1 MDQARIGDRY
11 TLLDRHATG
20 GMATV
25 WRARDEWTREIVAIK
40 QLHPHVVAD
49 PVARARLERE
59 AEALRT
65 VDHPAIVRPRGLIDD
80 PDAPSLVMDFVS
92 GRPLSERIAE
102 GPLPPEEAVAI
113 AGVVADALAVAHD
126 HGIVHRDIKPANIL
140 VDDDGAVH
148 LVDFGIA
155 ALMDAPSDGLTAD
168 STMVGTL
175 RYAAPE
181 RLAGGDVT
189 PRSDVWALGAVLYEM
204 LTGVPAVTA
213 SDPVGALA
221 ASQAAPAT
229 LEGVP
234 PYLASVIGRAMATDP
249 ADRYPDAV
257 ALRDAL
263 AADGAPV
270 DPNAMTAVVPIV
282 GMATAAAAAGAGRL
296 VDAPPPAAADRSR
309 PQTLASS
316 APGSRRS
323 PIAASRIH
331 ATRHPDCGSRA
342 GGRGALRPRRDEP
355 AGRRHGWR
363 HRFRCGGLHAADRF
377 PTRADCEARRRA
389 ADSEAQAGQR
399 QGQGQAGRPGLAT
412 LRFRGVGYGCAGAS
426 HDRFVDRPQHRHQPH
441 VSLPA

>member
-1 MDQARIGDRY
+1 MDQARIADRY

-59 AEALRT
+59 ADALRT
-65 VDHPAIVRPRGLIDD
+65 VDHPAIVHPRGLIDD

-102 GPLPPEEAVAI
+102 GPLPPDEAVAI

-155 ALMDAPSDGLTAD
+155 ALMDAPPDELTAAN
-168 STMVGTL
+168 TMVGTL

-181 RLAGGDVT
+181 RLAGGET
-189 PRSDVWALGAVLYEM
+189 SPRSDVWALGAVLYEM

-213 SDPVGALA
+213 TDPAAALA
-221 ASQAAPAT
+221 ASQAAPST
-229 LEGVP
+229 LDGVP
-234 PYLASVIGRAMATDP
+234 PYLASVIAQAMATDP

-270 DPNAMTAVVPIV
+270 DPDAVTAVVPIPV
-282 GMATAAAAAGAGRL
+282 RAEPAAFASPAVVAAVPPHAEPTLGALVAHDRRSRRRGAARLGILTAGFALAAVVMFVVAGSNLFAGGGDGNGSGAGAVPQATA
-296 VDAPPPAAADRSR
+296 S
-309 PQTLASS
+309 
-316 APGSRRS
+316 
-323 PIAASRIH
+323 
-331 ATRHPDCGSRA
+331 
-342 GGRGALRPRRDEP
+342 EP
-355 AGRRHGWR
+355 APS
-363 HRFRCGGLHAADRF
+363 AAPAETAQ
-377 PTRADCEARRRA
+377 PTPKDK
-389 ADSEAQAGQR
+389 
-399 QGQGQAGRPGLAT
+399 PGK
-412 LRFRGVGYGCAGAS
+412 GKDKKS
-426 HDRFVDRPQHRHQPH
+426 PKPH
-441 VSLPA
+441 

>member
-40 QLHPHVVAD
+40 RLHPHVVAD

-65 VDHPAIVRPRGLIDD
+65 VDHPAIVQPRGLIDD

-102 GPLPPEEAVAI
+102 GPLPPDEAVAI

-126 HGIVHRDIKPANIL
+126 HGIIHRDIKPANIL

-148 LVDFGIA
+148 LVDFGIV
-155 ALMDAPSDGLTAD
+155 ALMDAPPDELTAA

-181 RLAGGDVT
+181 RLAGGVIS
-189 PRSDVWALGAVLYEM
+189 PRSDVWALGAVLFEM

-213 SDPVGALA
+213 TDPVGALA
-221 ASQAAPAT
+221 ASQAAPST
-229 LEGVP
+229 LDGLP
-234 PYLASVIGRAMATDP
+234 PYLASVIAQAMAADP

-270 DPNAMTAVVPIV
+270 DPNAVTAVVPIPAPV
-282 GMATAAAAAGAGRL
+282 ERAVVTGPPLPAE
-296 VDAPPPAAADRSR
+296 PPPAAPSSAGLAGAGVDRSR
-309 PQTLASS
+309 PRGPMRVGILTAGFVLAAAALFALASS
-316 APGSRRS
+316 SLFASGGDGAGS
-323 PIAASRIH
+323 
-331 ATRHPDCGSRA
+331 G
-342 GGRGALRPRRDEP
+342 
-355 AGRRHGWR
+355 
-363 HRFRCGGLHAADRF
+363 
-377 PTRADCEARRRA
+377 
-389 ADSEAQAGQR
+389 
-399 QGQGQAGRPGLAT
+399 
-412 LRFRGVGYGCAGAS
+412 AGA
-426 HDRFVDRPQHRHQPH
+426 VPQVTSSEP
-441 VSLPA
+441 VPSAAPAEKVEPTAKPGKGNGKGNGDDNGNDNDKNDDD

>member
-155 ALMDAPSDGLTAD
+155 ALMDAPPDGLTAD

-204 LTGVPAVTA
+204 LTGVPAVTT

-229 LEGVP
+229 FEGVP
-234 PYLASVIGRAMATDP
+234 PYMASVIGRAMATDP

-282 GMATAAAAAGAGRL
+282 GIANAAEASPVPPLGPVEAPSRRRGSMRPGILTAGLVLAAVVLFALAGTSLLAGGTDGGTGSGAVASPQPTASRP
-296 VDAPPPAAADRSR
+296 APTAKPAAAQ
-309 PQTLASS
+309 PTPTPKPK
-316 APGSRRS
+316 PGKGKGK
-323 PIAASRIH
+323 
-331 ATRHPDCGSRA
+331 DK
-342 GGRGALRPRRDEP
+342 E
-355 AGRRHGWR
+355 HGQ
-363 HRFRCGGLHAADRF
+363 D
-377 PTRADCEARRRA
+377 
-389 ADSEAQAGQR
+389 
-399 QGQGQAGRPGLAT
+399 
-412 LRFRGVGYGCAGAS
+412 
-426 HDRFVDRPQHRHQPH
+426 
-441 VSLPA
+441 

>member
-102 GPLPPEEAVAI
+102 GPLPPDEAVAI

-282 GMATAAAAAGAGRL
+282 GMATAAGAAGAARL
-296 VDAPPPAAADRSR
+296 ADAPAPSPPVAAPLPAQTSPVPPLGPVEAPSRRRGSMRPGILTAGLVLAAVVLFALAGTSLLAGGTDGGTGSGAAASPQPTASQPAPSAKPAAAQ
-309 PQTLASS
+309 PTPKPK
-316 APGSRRS
+316 PGKGKGK
-323 PIAASRIH
+323 
-331 ATRHPDCGSRA
+331 DKQ
-342 GGRGALRPRRDEP
+342 D
-355 AGRRHGWR
+355 
-363 HRFRCGGLHAADRF
+363 
-377 PTRADCEARRRA
+377 
-389 ADSEAQAGQR
+389 GQ
-399 QGQGQAGRPGLAT
+399 
-412 LRFRGVGYGCAGAS
+412 
-426 HDRFVDRPQHRHQPH
+426 D
-441 VSLPA
+441 

>member
-1 MDQARIGDRY
+1 MDQARIADRY

-59 AEALRT
+59 SEALRT

-92 GRPLSERIAE
+92 GRPLSERIAAA
-102 GPLPPEEAVAI
+102 PLPPEEAVAI
-113 AGVVADALAVAHD
+113 AGMVADALAVAHD

-140 VDDDGAVH
+140 VDEDGTVH
-148 LVDFGIA
+148 LIDFGIA
-155 ALMDAPSDGLTAD
+155 ALMDAPADGLTAD

-181 RLAGGDVT
+181 RLAGGDIS

-213 SDPVGALA
+213 TDPVGALA

-229 LEGVP
+229 LDGVP

-270 DPNAMTAVVPIV
+270 DPNAMTAVVPIA
-282 GMATAAAAAGAGRL
+282 GLAAAAEAANTAPVVAAPAPVAATVAPSLPAPAPAAPLPPVGA
-296 VDAPPPAAADRSR
+296 VDAP
-309 PQTLASS
+309 
-316 APGSRRS
+316 SRRRGS
-323 PIAASRIH
+323 LRPGILTAGLILAAVVLFALAGTSLL
-331 ATRHPDCGSRA
+331 A
-342 GGRGALRPRRDEP
+342 GGRDRGTGGTGFDAGTSAQPIASQPP
-355 AGRRHGWR
+355 ASAKPAVAAPTPKPKPAKGRGKDKHG
-363 HRFRCGGLHAADRF
+363 
-377 PTRADCEARRRA
+377 
-389 ADSEAQAGQR
+389 
-399 QGQGQAGRPGLAT
+399 
-412 LRFRGVGYGCAGAS
+412 
-426 HDRFVDRPQHRHQPH
+426 HD
-441 VSLPA
+441 

>member
-102 GPLPPEEAVAI
+102 GPVPPEEAVAI

-229 LEGVP
+229 LDGVP

-270 DPNAMTAVVPIV
+270 DPNAMTAVVPLV
-282 GMATAAAAAGAGRL
+282 GIATAAAEASPVTARWRP
-296 VDAPPPAAADRSR
+296 VEAPP
-309 PQTLASS
+309 
-316 APGSRRS
+316 SRRRGS
-323 PIAASRIH
+323 H
-331 ATRHPDCGSRA
+331 ATRHPDRGSRCWRPWCSSPSP
-342 GGRGALRPRRDEP
+342 GRACWP
-355 AGRRHGWR
+355 AARWR
-363 HRFRCGGLHAADRF
+363 HRFRGRGIPQPTASRPAPTAKPAAAQ
-377 PTRADCEARRRA
+377 PTPKPKPGKGKGKDKE
-389 ADSEAQAGQR
+389 D
-399 QGQGQAGRPGLAT
+399 GRGRSDAP
-412 LRFRGVGYGCAGAS
+412 FRGVGYGCAGAS
-426 HDRFVDRPQHRHQPH
+426 HERFVDRPQHRHQPH

>member
-25 WRARDEWTREIVAIK
+25 WRARDEWTRESVAIK

-59 AEALRT
+59 AEALRA

-102 GPLPPEEAVAI
+102 GPLPPDEAVAI

-148 LVDFGIA
+148 LVDFGIV
-155 ALMDAPSDGLTAD
+155 ALMDAPPDELTAA

-181 RLAGGDVT
+181 RLAGGDIS

-213 SDPVGALA
+213 TDPVGALA
-221 ASQAAPAT
+221 ASQAAPST

-234 PYLASVIGRAMATDP
+234 PYLASVIVQAMATDP
-249 ADRYPDAV
+249 ADRYPDAI

-270 DPNAMTAVVPIV
+270 DPNALTAVVPIPTPV
-282 GMATAAAAAGAGRL
+282 APAVFAAPAVESLAAVPAAAAAM
-296 VDAPPPAAADRSR
+296 PPAAAPPIVDAHRSR
-309 PQTLASS
+309 PAGPWAVGMLLAGVVLAAAVLFAVAGSS
-316 APGSRRS
+316 LL
-323 PIAASRIH
+323 
-331 ATRHPDCGSRA
+331 A
-342 GGRGALRPRRDEP
+342 GGGDGTGSGAGDAPQATATEP
-355 AGRRHGWR
+355 APSAQPAGT
-363 HRFRCGGLHAADRF
+363 AT
-377 PTRADCEARRRA
+377 PTK
-389 ADSEAQAGQR
+389 GK
-399 QGQGQAGRPGLAT
+399 PGK
-412 LRFRGVGYGCAGAS
+412 GNGNGKGNGKN
-426 HDRFVDRPQHRHQPH
+426 DD
-441 VSLPA
+441 

>member
-1 MDQARIGDRY
+1 
-11 TLLDRHATG
+11 
-20 GMATV
+20 MATV

-59 AEALRT
+59 AEALRA

-102 GPLPPEEAVAI
+102 GPLPPDQAVAI

-140 VDDDGAVH
+140 VDEDGAVH
-148 LVDFGIA
+148 LVDFGIV
-155 ALMDAPSDGLTAD
+155 ALMDAPPDELTAA

-181 RLAGGDVT
+181 RLAGGEIS

-213 SDPVGALA
+213 TDPVGALA
-221 ASQAAPAT
+221 ASQAAPST

-234 PYLASVIGRAMATDP
+234 PYLASVIAQAMATDP
-249 ADRYPDAV
+249 ADRYPDAI

-270 DPNAMTAVVPIV
+270 DPNAVTAVVPIPALV
-282 GMATAAAAAGAGRL
+282 APAVVAAPDVSPALAVPAAAVAI
-296 VDAPPPAAADRSR
+296 PPAAAQPMDDSHRSR
-309 PQTLASS
+309 PAGPLPVSMLLAGVLLAAAVLFALAGSSLLAGRGDPQGSGAGEVPQTTASQPAPS
-316 APGSRRS
+316 AAPAETAKPTPKAKPAPGKGKDKKT
-323 PIAASRIH
+323 PK
-331 ATRHPDCGSRA
+331 
-342 GGRGALRPRRDEP
+342 
-355 AGRRHGWR
+355 
-363 HRFRCGGLHAADRF
+363 
-377 PTRADCEARRRA
+377 
-389 ADSEAQAGQR
+389 
-399 QGQGQAGRPGLAT
+399 
-412 LRFRGVGYGCAGAS
+412 
-426 HDRFVDRPQHRHQPH
+426 PH
-441 VSLPA
+441 

>member
-1 MDQARIGDRY
+1 MDQARIADRY

-40 QLHPHVVAD
+40 QLHPHFVAD

-59 AEALRT
+59 AEALRA
-65 VDHPAIVRPRGLIDD
+65 VDHPAIVHPRGLIDD

-148 LVDFGIA
+148 LVDFGIV
-155 ALMDAPSDGLTAD
+155 ALMDAPPDDLTAA

-181 RLAGGDVT
+181 RLAGGEIS

-213 SDPVGALA
+213 TDPAGALA

-229 LEGVP
+229 LDGIP
-234 PYLASVIGRAMATDP
+234 PYLASVIAQAMATDP

-263 AADGAPV
+263 AADGAAV
-270 DPNAMTAVVPIV
+270 DPNAVTAVVPIPALAGQAV
-282 GMATAAAAAGAGRL
+282 VASPAAAVAPPPLIAADVAALGRAGARRPIATPRTGAARRPDRRVRAGGGRAASPSPARACSRAAGTGAGR
-296 VDAPPPAAADRSR
+296 VPGRSR
-309 PQTLASS
+309 
-316 APGSRRS
+316 R
-323 PIAASRIH
+323 
-331 ATRHPDCGSRA
+331 
-342 GGRGALRPRRDEP
+342 RPRP
-355 AGRRHGWR
+355 N
-363 HRFRCGGLHAADRF
+363 
-377 PTRADCEARRRA
+377 RRRA
-389 ADSEAQAGQR
+389 PRPPDEAATD
-399 QGQGQAGRPGLAT
+399 GQAGKGN
-412 LRFRGVGYGCAGAS
+412 GKGKGNGE
-426 HDRFVDRPQHRHQPH
+426 DKGNGNDKDDD
-441 VSLPA
+441 

>member
-92 GRPLSERIAE
+92 GRPLAERIAE
-102 GPLPPEEAVAI
+102 GPLPAEEAVAI
-113 AGVVADALAVAHD
+113 AGIVADALAVAHD

-213 SDPVGALA
+213 TDPAGALA
-221 ASQAAPAT
+221 ASQAAPAS
-229 LEGVP
+229 LDRVP
-234 PYLASVIGRAMATDP
+234 PYLASVIAQAMATDP

-257 ALRDAL
+257 AMRDAL

-282 GMATAAAAAGAGRL
+282 GMATAAGAAGTARL
-296 VDAPPPAAADRSR
+296 VDAPAPAAPPSVSA
-309 PQTLASS
+309 QTSLVPPLDPVE
-316 APGSRRS
+316 APSRR
-323 PIAASRIH
+323 
-331 ATRHPDCGSRA
+331 
-342 GGRGALRPRRDEP
+342 
-355 AGRRHGWR
+355 
-363 HRFRCGGLHAADRF
+363 
-377 PTRADCEARRRA
+377 
-389 ADSEAQAGQR
+389 
-399 QGQGQAGRPGLAT
+399 
-412 LRFRGVGYGCAGAS
+412 
-426 HDRFVDRPQHRHQPH
+426 
-441 VSLPA
+441 

>member
-1 MDQARIGDRY
+1 MDQARIGGRY

-49 PVARARLERE
+49 PVARVRLERE

-92 GRPLSERIAE
+92 GRPLSERIAD
-102 GPLPPEEAVAI
+102 GPLPRDEAIAI

-155 ALMDAPSDGLTAD
+155 ALMDAPGDGLTAD

-181 RLAGGDVT
+181 RLAGGAVS

-204 LTGVPAVTA
+204 VTGVPAVTA
-213 SDPVGALA
+213 SDSVGALA

-263 AADGAPV
+263 AADGAPI
-270 DPNAMTAVVPIV
+270 DPNAMTAVVPI
-282 GMATAAAAAGAGRL
+282 ATAAEA
-296 VDAPPPAAADRSR
+296 APPPAAQQPPVQA
-309 PQTLASS
+309 
-316 APGSRRS
+316 APLPPVGRVDAPSRRRGS
-323 PIAASRIH
+323 MRPGILTAGLVLAAVVLFALAGTSLL
-331 ATRHPDCGSRA
+331 AGVTDGGTGSRA
-342 GGRGALRPRRDEP
+342 AASTQPTASQPVLSAKP
-355 AGRRHGWR
+355 A
-363 HRFRCGGLHAADRF
+363 AAK
-377 PTRADCEARRRA
+377 PTPNPKPGKGKGKHKDKQ
-389 ADSEAQAGQR
+389 DGQ
-399 QGQGQAGRPGLAT
+399 
-412 LRFRGVGYGCAGAS
+412 
-426 HDRFVDRPQHRHQPH
+426 D
-441 VSLPA
+441 

>member
-181 RLAGGDVT
+181 RLAGGEVT

-229 LEGVP
+229 LD
-234 PYLASVIGRAMATDP
+234 GRA
-249 ADRYPDAV
+249 AV
-257 ALRDAL
+257 PGLGHRSG
-263 AADGAPV
+263 DG
-270 DPNAMTAVVPIV
+270 D
-282 GMATAAAAAGAGRL
+282 GSGRSI
-296 VDAPPPAAADRSR
+296 P
-309 PQTLASS
+309 
-316 APGSRRS
+316 RR
-323 PIAASRIH
+323 
-331 ATRHPDCGSRA
+331 
-342 GGRGALRPRRDEP
+342 RGAARC
-355 AGRRHGWR
+355 AGRRWRAGRPERDDRGRPDRRHGDCRRGRAVPQASRTRQPRPLHRRSLSSSGRPAPSFR
-363 HRFRCGGLHAADRF
+363 HWVRPMPHRGGVDRMRPGILTAGLVLAAVVLFALAGTSLMAGGTDAGPVRCGGLDATDGLPPAPSAKPAVAQ
-377 PTRADCEARRRA
+377 PTRSPSRARARARTSADGA
-389 ADSEAQAGQR
+389 
-399 QGQGQAGRPGLAT
+399 LAT
-412 LRFRGVGYGCAGAS
+412 
-426 HDRFVDRPQHRHQPH
+426 P
-441 VSLPA
+441 VSAVSGTVAPTRRTTRSSNVHSTVTSRT

>member
-1 MDQARIGDRY
+1 MDQARIADRY

-59 AEALRT
+59 SEALRA

-102 GPLPPEEAVAI
+102 GPLSPDEAVAI

-148 LVDFGIA
+148 LVDFGIV
-155 ALMDAPSDGLTAD
+155 ALMDAPPDELTAA

-181 RLAGGDVT
+181 RLAGGEIS

-213 SDPVGALA
+213 TDPVGALA

-229 LEGVP
+229 LDGVP
-234 PYLASVIGRAMATDP
+234 PYLASVIAQAMATDP

-270 DPNAMTAVVPIV
+270 DPNAVTTVVPIPALV
-282 GMATAAAAAGAGRL
+282 APAVVAAPAHASSQASATPAAAAA
-296 VDAPPPAAADRSR
+296 VPPAAVPVTRRSAGPLGIGMLMGGVVLAAVVLFALAGSSLLAGGGDFKESGAGEV
-309 PQTLASS
+309 PQTTAS
-316 APGSRRS
+316 
-323 PIAASRIH
+323 
-331 ATRHPDCGSRA
+331 
-342 GGRGALRPRRDEP
+342 EP
-355 AGRRHGWR
+355 ARS
-363 HRFRCGGLHAADRF
+363 AA
-377 PTRADCEARRRA
+377 PSA
-389 ADSEAQAGQR
+389 APAETPQATPK
-399 QGQGQAGRPGLAT
+399 AKPGK
-412 LRFRGVGYGCAGAS
+412 GKG
-426 HDRFVDRPQHRHQPH
+426 DKPPKPH
-441 VSLPA
+441 

>member
-1 MDQARIGDRY
+1 MDQARIADRY

-59 AEALRT
+59 AEALRA
-65 VDHPAIVRPRGLIDD
+65 VDHPAIVHPRGLIDD

-148 LVDFGIA
+148 LVDFGIV
-155 ALMDAPSDGLTAD
+155 ALMDAPPDALTAA

-181 RLAGGDVT
+181 RLAGGEIS

-204 LTGVPAVTA
+204 LTGCAGGDGDGPGRRPCRQPGGARDARRHPAVPGLGHRPGDGHR
-213 SDPVGALA
+213 S
-221 ASQAAPAT
+221 
-229 LEGVP
+229 
-234 PYLASVIGRAMATDP
+234 GR
-249 ADRYPDAV
+249 
-257 ALRDAL
+257 
-263 AADGAPV
+263 
-270 DPNAMTAVVPIV
+270 PIP
-282 GMATAAAAAGAGRL
+282 GR
-296 VDAPPPAAADRSR
+296 
-309 PQTLASS
+309 
-316 APGSRRS
+316 
-323 PIAASRIH
+323 
-331 ATRHPDCGSRA
+331 
-342 GGRGALRPRRDEP
+342 RGA
-355 AGRRHGWR
+355 A
-363 HRFRCGGLHAADRF
+363 
-377 PTRADCEARRRA
+377 
-389 ADSEAQAGQR
+389 
-399 QGQGQAGRPGLAT
+399 
-412 LRFRGVGYGCAGAS
+412 
-426 HDRFVDRPQHRHQPH
+426 
-441 VSLPA
+441 

>member
-102 GPLPPEEAVAI
+102 GPLPPDEAVAI
-113 AGVVADALAVAHD
+113 AGIVADALAVAHD

-282 GMATAAAAAGAGRL
+282 GMATAAGAAGAGRL
-296 VDAPPPAAADRSR
+296 VDAPAPAAAA
-309 PQTLASS
+309 PLPAQTRL
-316 APGSRRS
+316 SRRWVPS
-323 PIAASRIH
+323 K
-331 ATRHPDCGSRA
+331 
-342 GGRGALRPRRDEP
+342 
-355 AGRRHGWR
+355 R
-363 HRFRCGGLHAADRF
+363 HRGVAD
-377 PTRADCEARRRA
+377 PCD
-389 ADSEAQAGQR
+389 
-399 QGQGQAGRPGLAT
+399 P
-412 LRFRGVGYGCAGAS
+412 AS
-426 HDRFVDRPQHRHQPH
+426 
-441 VSLPA
+441 

>member
-229 LEGVP
+229 LDGVP

-282 GMATAAAAAGAGRL
+282 GMSTAAAAAGAGPL
-296 VDAPPPAAADRSR
+296 VDAPPPPAVEPLPAASSPVPPLGPVDAPSRRRGSMRPGILTAGLVLAAVVLFALAGTSLLAGGTDGGTGSGAVASTQPTASRPVPTAKPAAAQ
-309 PQTLASS
+309 PTPKPK
-316 APGSRRS
+316 PGKGKGKDKQEG
-323 PIAASRIH
+323 
-331 ATRHPDCGSRA
+331 PD
-342 GGRGALRPRRDEP
+342 
-355 AGRRHGWR
+355 
-363 HRFRCGGLHAADRF
+363 
-377 PTRADCEARRRA
+377 
-389 ADSEAQAGQR
+389 
-399 QGQGQAGRPGLAT
+399 
-412 LRFRGVGYGCAGAS
+412 
-426 HDRFVDRPQHRHQPH
+426 
-441 VSLPA
+441 

>member
-1 MDQARIGDRY
+1 MDQARIADRY

-59 AEALRT
+59 AEALRA

-102 GPLPPEEAVAI
+102 GPLPPDEAVAI

-155 ALMDAPSDGLTAD
+155 ALMDAPADGLTAD

-181 RLAGGDVT
+181 RLAGGEVT
-189 PRSDVWALGAVLYEM
+189 ARSDVWALGAVLYEM
-204 LTGVPAVTA
+204 LTGVPAVAAT
-213 SDPVGALA
+213 DPVGALA
-221 ASQAAPAT
+221 ASQAAPST

-234 PYLASVIGRAMATDP
+234 PYLATVISRAMATDP

-263 AADGAPV
+263 AADGAAV
-270 DPNAMTAVVPIV
+270 DPNAVTAVVPIV
-282 GMATAAAAAGAGRL
+282 AAPEPAL
-296 VDAPPPAAADRSR
+296 PEPAPAPAFIPAAAVPAAVMQAPPSVVAHPDRSR
-309 PQTLASS
+309 PKSPLGISMLLAGAVLAAAVLFALAGSS
-316 APGSRRS
+316 LLSGSRDGNGS
-323 PIAASRIH
+323 GAGAVPQTTAS
-331 ATRHPDCGSRA
+331 
-342 GGRGALRPRRDEP
+342 EP
-355 AGRRHGWR
+355 APS
-363 HRFRCGGLHAADRF
+363 AA
-377 PTRADCEARRRA
+377 PA
-389 ADSEAQAGQR
+389 ATPQVTPKAK
-399 QGQGQAGRPGLAT
+399 PGK
-412 LRFRGVGYGCAGAS
+412 GNGNG
-426 HDRFVDRPQHRHQPH
+426 DKPPKPH
-441 VSLPA
+441 

>member
-1 MDQARIGDRY
+1 MDQTRIGDRY

-40 QLHPHVVAD
+40 QLHPHVVTD

-102 GPLPPEEAVAI
+102 GPVPPEEAVAI
-113 AGVVADALAVAHD
+113 AGIVADALAVAHD

-155 ALMDAPSDGLTAD
+155 ALLDAPSDGLTAD

-204 LTGVPAVTA
+204 LTGVPAVAAT
-213 SDPVGALA
+213 DPVGALA
-221 ASQAAPAT
+221 ASEAAPVT
-229 LEGVP
+229 LDGVP
-234 PYLASVIGRAMATDP
+234 PYLASVIGRAMAADP

-270 DPNAMTAVVPIV
+270 DPDAMTAVVPIV
-282 GMATAAAAAGAGRL
+282 GMATVAEAVGPAGLAAGSPPVAPQPA
-296 VDAPPPAAADRSR
+296 APPPPAQASPLPPLGAADAPSGRRGSLR
-309 PQTLASS
+309 PGILTAGLLLAVAILFTLAGTSLL
-316 APGSRRS
+316 
-323 PIAASRIH
+323 
-331 ATRHPDCGSRA
+331 A
-342 GGRGALRPRRDEP
+342 GGQDGGTGANGFD
-355 AGRRHGWR
+355 
-363 HRFRCGGLHAADRF
+363 
-377 PTRADCEARRRA
+377 
-389 ADSEAQAGQR
+389 
-399 QGQGQAGRPGLAT
+399 
-412 LRFRGVGYGCAGAS
+412 AGAS
-426 HDRFVDRPQHRHQPH
+426 AQPTAAQP
-441 VSLPA
+441 SPSAKPAAAQPTPKLKPGKGKGKGNDKENGQD

>member
-1 MDQARIGDRY
+1 MDQARIADRY

-59 AEALRT
+59 SEALRA
-65 VDHPAIVRPRGLIDD
+65 VDHPAIVQPRGLIDD
-80 PDAPSLVMDFVS
+80 PDAPSLIMDFVS

-102 GPLPPEEAVAI
+102 GPLPPDEAVAI
-113 AGVVADALAVAHD
+113 AGIVADALAVAHD

-148 LVDFGIA
+148 LVDFGIV
-155 ALMDAPSDGLTAD
+155 ALMDAPPDELTAA

-181 RLAGGDVT
+181 RLAGGEIS

-213 SDPVGALA
+213 TDPVGALA
-221 ASQAAPAT
+221 ASQAAPST
-229 LEGVP
+229 LDGVP
-234 PYLASVIGRAMATDP
+234 PYLASVIAQAMATDP

-270 DPNAMTAVVPIV
+270 DPNAVTAVHPIV
-282 GMATAAAAAGAGRL
+282 AEAEAAAVPAVVAAPAVL
-296 VDAPPPAAADRSR
+296 PALAVPAAAVAIPPAAAPPNADSPR
-309 PQTLASS
+309 PRPAGPLPVSMLLAGVVLAAAVVFALAGSSLLAGGGNGNGSGAGAVPQATASDPASS
-316 APGSRRS
+316 AAPSEQARPTAKAKPGKDNGDGKGKGNDKKD
-323 PIAASRIH
+323 H
-331 ATRHPDCGSRA
+331 
-342 GGRGALRPRRDEP
+342 
-355 AGRRHGWR
+355 
-363 HRFRCGGLHAADRF
+363 
-377 PTRADCEARRRA
+377 
-389 ADSEAQAGQR
+389 
-399 QGQGQAGRPGLAT
+399 
-412 LRFRGVGYGCAGAS
+412 
-426 HDRFVDRPQHRHQPH
+426 
-441 VSLPA
+441 

>member
-102 GPLPPEEAVAI
+102 GPLPPDEAVAI
-113 AGVVADALAVAHD
+113 AGIVADALAVAHD

-181 RLAGGDVT
+181 RLAGGEVT
-189 PRSDVWALGAVLYEM
+189 PRSDVWALGAVLYEL

-229 LEGVP
+229 LEGLP
-234 PYLASVIGRAMATDP
+234 PYMASVDRSGDGHRPGRSIPRRRGAARRLGRRRRAGRSGRD
-249 ADRYPDAV
+249 DRGRPD
-257 ALRDAL
+257 RRY
-263 AADGAPV
+263 G
-270 DPNAMTAVVPIV
+270 
-282 GMATAAAAAGAGRL
+282 AAAEAAGAAGL
-296 VDAPPPAAADRSR
+296 AAGQLRSR
-309 PQTLASS
+309 PV
-316 APGSRRS
+316 GRS
-323 PIAASRIH
+323 PALHLPLFRHWVPPMPHRGRRGSMRPGILTAGLVLAALVLFALAGTSLMAGGTDGGTGSGASGLD
-331 ATRHPDCGSRA
+331 ATRPRHLRRA
-342 GGRGALRPRRDEP
+342 RSP
-355 AGRRHGWR
+355 AGRRT
-363 HRFRCGGLHAADRF
+363 AD
-377 PTRADCEARRRA
+377 PET
-389 ADSEAQAGQR
+389 QAGQG
-399 QGQGQAGRPGLAT
+399 QGQGQAGRPPLAT
-412 LRFRGVGYGCAGAS
+412 PVSVVSGSGCAGRRTTRS
-426 HDRFVDRPQHRHQPH
+426 SNVHSTVTSRT
-441 VSLPA
+441 

>member
-102 GPLPPEEAVAI
+102 GPLPPDEAVAI
-113 AGVVADALAVAHD
+113 AGIVADALAVAHD

-155 ALMDAPSDGLTAD
+155 ALLDVPSDGLTAD

-181 RLAGGDVT
+181 RLAGGEVT

-204 LTGVPAVTA
+204 LTGVAAVAA

-229 LEGVP
+229 FEGLP
-234 PYLASVIGRAMATDP
+234 PYLASVVGRAMATDP

-263 AADGAPV
+263 AADGAAV

-282 GMATAAAAAGAGRL
+282 GLATGAQPEDADGAAGLPAPVTAPQG
-296 VDAPPPAAADRSR
+296 APPPPAQITPLPPPGPAD
-309 PQTLASS
+309 
-316 APGSRRS
+316 APSRR
-323 PIAASRIH
+323 R
-331 ATRHPDCGSRA
+331 GS
-342 GGRGALRPRRDEP
+342 LRPRILT
-355 AGRRHGWR
+355 AGLVLAAAVLFALAGTSLLA
-363 HRFRCGGLHAADRF
+363 GGLD
-377 PTRADCEARRRA
+377 DG
-389 ADSEAQAGQR
+389 AGAN
-399 QGQGQAGRPGLAT
+399 GSD
-412 LRFRGVGYGCAGAS
+412 AGAS
-426 HDRFVDRPQHRHQPH
+426 TQPTTAQATPG
-441 VSLPA
+441 VKQTATPAIPKPKPGKGKGKGKGNGQD

>member
-1 MDQARIGDRY
+1 MGQTRIADRY

-59 AEALRT
+59 AEALRA

-80 PDAPSLVMDFVS
+80 PDSPSLVMDFVS

-102 GPLPPEEAVAI
+102 GPLPPDEAVAI

-148 LVDFGIA
+148 LVDFGIV
-155 ALMDAPSDGLTAD
+155 ALMDAPPDELTAA

-181 RLAGGDVT
+181 RLAGGEIS

-204 LTGVPAVTA
+204 LTGMPAVTA
-213 SDPVGALA
+213 TDPVGALA
-221 ASQAAPAT
+221 ASQAAPST

-234 PYLASVIGRAMATDP
+234 PYLATVITRAMATDP

-270 DPNAMTAVVPIV
+270 DPNAATAVVPIV
-282 GMATAAAAAGAGRL
+282 TVSEPALAAPEPASAF
-296 VDAPPPAAADRSR
+296 VPAPAVPAVVPPAAAVRPDRSR
-309 PQTLASS
+309 TNRPFGVSMLLAGVVLAAAVLFVLAGSNLMRGSGDSNGSGAGNVPQATAS
-316 APGSRRS
+316 
-323 PIAASRIH
+323 
-331 ATRHPDCGSRA
+331 
-342 GGRGALRPRRDEP
+342 EP
-355 AGRRHGWR
+355 APT
-363 HRFRCGGLHAADRF
+363 AAPAETPR
-377 PTRADCEARRRA
+377 PTPKAK
-389 ADSEAQAGQR
+389 
-399 QGQGQAGRPGLAT
+399 PGK
-412 LRFRGVGYGCAGAS
+412 GNGKGNDKK
-426 HDRFVDRPQHRHQPH
+426 HH
-441 VSLPA
+441 

>member
-229 LEGVP
+229 LDGVP

-282 GMATAAAAAGAGRL
+282 GIATAAGAAGAGPL
-296 VDAPPPAAADRSR
+296 VDAPAPAVRRPPQTLVPPLGPVEAPSRRRGSMRPGILTAGLVLAAVVLFALAGTSLLAGGTDGGTGSGAVASRSR
-309 PQTLASS
+309 PL
-316 APGSRRS
+316 PDPRRLRS
-323 PIAASRIH
+323 PLPRSRL
-331 ATRHPDCGSRA
+331 RSPSRA
-342 GGRGALRPRRDEP
+342 RARARTRRTARTSD
-355 AGRRHGWR
+355 AG
-363 HRFRCGGLHAADRF
+363 FRA
-377 PTRADCEARRRA
+377 
-389 ADSEAQAGQR
+389 
-399 QGQGQAGRPGLAT
+399 
-412 LRFRGVGYGCAGAS
+412 VGYGCAGAS
-426 HDRFVDRPQHRHQPH
+426 HERFVDRPQHRHQPH

>member
-59 AEALRT
+59 AEALRA

-102 GPLPPEEAVAI
+102 GPLPPDEAVAI

-148 LVDFGIA
+148 LVDFGIV
-155 ALMDAPSDGLTAD
+155 ALMDAPPDGLTAD

-234 PYLASVIGRAMATDP
+234 PYLASVIARAMATDP

-282 GMATAAAAAGAGRL
+282 GIATAAAAAGAGRL
-296 VDAPPPAAADRSR
+296 ADAPAPAAHA
-309 PQTLASS
+309 
-316 APGSRRS
+316 APGRRRLV
-323 PIAASRIH
+323 PPLGPVEAPVAASRIH
-331 ATRHPDCGSRA
+331 APRHPDRGSRA

-355 AGRRHGWR
+355 VGRRHGWR
-363 HRFRCGGLHAADRF
+363 HRFRRGGLPQPTASRPAPTAKPAD
-377 PTRADCEARRRA
+377 RA
-389 ADSEAQAGQR
+389 ADPEAQAGQG
-399 QGQGQAGRPGLAT
+399 QGQGQGRNGP
-412 LRFRGVGYGCAGAS
+412 
-426 HDRFVDRPQHRHQPH
+426 D
-441 VSLPA
+441 

>member
-1 MDQARIGDRY
+1 
-11 TLLDRHATG
+11 
-20 GMATV
+20 
-25 WRARDEWTREIVAIK
+25 
-40 QLHPHVVAD
+40 
-49 PVARARLERE
+49 
-59 AEALRT
+59 
-65 VDHPAIVRPRGLIDD
+65 
-80 PDAPSLVMDFVS
+80 MDFVS

-102 GPLPPEEAVAI
+102 GPLPPDEAVAI

-181 RLAGGDVT
+181 RLAGGEVS

-213 SDPVGALA
+213 ADPVGALA

-270 DPNAMTAVVPIV
+270 DPNAMTAVVPI
-282 GMATAAAAAGAGRL
+282 ANAPAAVALQPVAAQLPVPVAALPPLGPA
-296 VDAPPPAAADRSR
+296 DAPSRRRGSMRPGILTAGLVLAAVVLFALAGTSLLAGGTDGGTGSGPSASTQPAAAQ
-309 PQTLASS
+309 PT
-316 APGSRRS
+316 PK
-323 PIAASRIH
+323 PK
-331 ATRHPDCGSRA
+331 
-342 GGRGALRPRRDEP
+342 P
-355 AGRRHGWR
+355 AVGK
-363 HRFRCGGLHAADRF
+363 AD
-377 PTRADCEARRRA
+377 P
-389 ADSEAQAGQR
+389 EAQAGQGKGKDKR
-399 QGQGQAGRPGLAT
+399 NGQ
-412 LRFRGVGYGCAGAS
+412 
-426 HDRFVDRPQHRHQPH
+426 D
-441 VSLPA
+441 

>member
-1 MDQARIGDRY
+1 
-11 TLLDRHATG
+11 
-20 GMATV
+20 MATV

-65 VDHPAIVRPRGLIDD
+65 VDHPAIVQPRGLIDD

-181 RLAGGDVT
+181 RLAGGEVS

-213 SDPVGALA
+213 ADPVGALA

-234 PYLASVIGRAMATDP
+234 PYLASVIAQAMATDP

-263 AADGAPV
+263 AADGAPI

-282 GMATAAAAAGAGRL
+282 GAATAAGAGRPADAPL
-296 VDAPPPAAADRSR
+296 QVALPPAAPPLPVQAAPLPPLGPVDAPSRRRGSLRPGILTAGLVLAAASLFALAGTSLLAGSGDRS
-309 PQTLASS
+309 
-316 APGSRRS
+316 GSD
-323 PIAASRIH
+323 A
-331 ATRHPDCGSRA
+331 
-342 GGRGALRPRRDEP
+342 GALPQASALAPAPSATPTPEPTAKPKPEPGKGKGRDKP
-355 AGRRHGWR
+355 PKGH
-363 HRFRCGGLHAADRF
+363 
-377 PTRADCEARRRA
+377 
-389 ADSEAQAGQR
+389 
-399 QGQGQAGRPGLAT
+399 
-412 LRFRGVGYGCAGAS
+412 
-426 HDRFVDRPQHRHQPH
+426 
-441 VSLPA
+441 

>member
-1 MDQARIGDRY
+1 MDQTRIADRY

-40 QLHPHVVAD
+40 RLHPHVVAD

-65 VDHPAIVRPRGLIDD
+65 IDHPAIVQPRGLIDD

-102 GPLPPEEAVAI
+102 GPLPPDEAVAI

-148 LVDFGIA
+148 LVDFGIV
-155 ALMDAPSDGLTAD
+155 ALMDAPADELTAA

-181 RLAGGDVT
+181 RLAGGET
-189 PRSDVWALGAVLYEM
+189 SPRSDVWALGAVLYEM
-204 LTGVPAVTA
+204 LTGRPAVTA
-213 SDPVGALA
+213 TDPAGALA
-221 ASQAAPAT
+221 ASQAAPST
-229 LEGVP
+229 LDGVP
-234 PYLASVIGRAMATDP
+234 PYLASVIAQAMATDP

-270 DPNAMTAVVPIV
+270 DPNAVTAVVPIPAV
-282 GMATAAAAAGAGRL
+282 AESAVVAGPM
-296 VDAPPPAAADRSR
+296 VVTAPPPLSRSTSGPPVTHDGGSRRRGPERLGILTAGFALAAVVLFA
-309 PQTLASS
+309 LASS
-316 APGSRRS
+316 SLF
-323 PIAASRIH
+323 
-331 ATRHPDCGSRA
+331 A
-342 GGRGALRPRRDEP
+342 GGTDGNGSGAGALPPAIATEP
-355 AGRRHGWR
+355 PPS
-363 HRFRCGGLHAADRF
+363 AAPVETAQ
-377 PTRADCEARRRA
+377 PTPKAK
-389 ADSEAQAGQR
+389 
-399 QGQGQAGRPGLAT
+399 PGK
-412 LRFRGVGYGCAGAS
+412 GDGNGKGNDKKG
-426 HDRFVDRPQHRHQPH
+426 HD
-441 VSLPA
+441 